1 MKNYKTPR
9 GTYDILPSEISDWQ
23 SVEGLIRDICQV
35 YNYLEIRTPIFE
47 DLEVYKREND
57 TSDMVNKE
65 MYSFSVNNKDYL
77 ALRPEGTAG
86 VIRSYVEHKMYASA
100 DLPAKLYYY
109 GPMFRYERP
118 QKGRQR
124 QFYQFGVE
132 NIGVKSPLMDAETI
146 ALGYT
151 IVKALGLS
159 KVKVLIN
166 TLGDKESR
174 DNYRNAL
181 KEYFKDDIG
190 NLCQDCQ
197 NRYETNP
204 LRILDCKIDQDQPIM
219 KNVPAMQRYLTKESQ
234 AYFKEVLHSLDVLN
248 IPYEIDDKLVRGL
261 DYYSHTV
268 FEVVSLAEESG
279 SQATIFGGGR
289 YDGLVEY
296 FGGPSQS
303 GVGFAMGIERL
314 LILANA
320 EKTLENNPD
329 SVDIYVIGL
338 GNVSTIPL
346 EIATELR
353 AAGYKTEFNV
363 EPRSLKA
370 QFKSVARFNA
380 KIAIII
386 GEDEIAKKEVNIKNL
401 TNKEQITCKFEDM
414 LANIDIIYNEM
425 ESEHETHEH

>member
-9 GTYDILPSEISDWQ
+9 GTYDILPNEISDWQ

-35 YNYLEIRTPIFE
+35 YDYSEIRTPIFE
-47 DLEVYKREND
+47 DLEVFKREND
-57 TSDMVNKE
+57 TSDMVTKE
-65 MYSFSVNNKDYL
+65 MYAFSVNKKDYL
-77 ALRPEGTAG
+77 GLRPEGTAG
-86 VIRSYVEHKMYASA
+86 VIRSYVEHKMYANA

-146 ALGYT
+146 ILGYT
-151 IVKALGLS
+151 IVKALGLN

-166 TLGDKESR
+166 TLGDDVSR
-174 DNYRNAL
+174 DNYRQAL
-181 KEYFKDDIG
+181 KDHFKDHQAE
-190 NLCQDCQ
+190 LCHDCQ
-197 NRYETNP
+197 TRYETNP
-204 LRILDCKIDQDQPIM
+204 LRILDCKVDKDLPVM
-219 KNVPAMQRYLTKESQ
+219 KNVPKMENYLTAEAK
-234 AYFKEVLHSLDVLN
+234 AYFEEVLAALDALE
-248 IPYEIDDKLVRGL
+248 IPYEIDDTLVRGL

-268 FEVVSLAEESG
+268 FEVVSLAAESG
-279 SQATIFGGGR
+279 SQATIFGGGH

-296 FGGPSQS
+296 FNGPAQS

-314 LILANA
+314 LILARAEQALDTSENA
-320 EKTLENNPD
+320 
-329 SVDIYVIGL
+329 VDVYVIGL
-338 GNVSTIPL
+338 GDVKTLPL

-386 GEDEIAKKEVNIKNL
+386 GEDEIAKQEMNIKNL
-401 TNKEQITCKFEDM
+401 VTREQITCKFEDM
-414 LANIDIIYNEM
+414 LATIDHIYNEM
-425 ESEHETHEH
+425 ESEHEAHTH